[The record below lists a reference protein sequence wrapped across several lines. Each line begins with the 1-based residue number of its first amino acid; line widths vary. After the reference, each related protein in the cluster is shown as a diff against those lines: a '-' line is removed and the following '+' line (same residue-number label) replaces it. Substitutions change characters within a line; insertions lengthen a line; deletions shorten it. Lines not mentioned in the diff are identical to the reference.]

1 MSSYALEKA
10 MWTVGTS
17 PAEAEKFRQSPS
29 VYAEQFHLDAD
40 EKESLAM
47 LAVADM
53 AQRGVSTL
61 LLLMGFMAVNGPGG
75 MCEYMR
81 RMNQKK

>member
-17 PAEAEKFRQSPS
+17 PAEAEKFRQSPA
-29 VYAEQFHLDAD
+29 VYVEQFNLDAD
-40 EKESLAM
+40 EKVSLATF
-47 LAVADM
+47 AVGDM
-53 AQRGVSTL
+53 ARRGASTL

-75 MCEYMR
+75 MGEYMR
-81 RMNQKK
+81 RMNQK

>member
-17 PAEAEKFRQSPS
+17 PAEAEKFRQSP
-29 VYAEQFHLDAD
+29 VAYVEQFNLDVD
-40 EKESLAM
+40 EKVSLAT
-47 LAVADM
+47 LAVGDM
-53 AQRGVSTL
+53 ARRGASTL

-75 MCEYMR
+75 MGEYMQ
-81 RMNQKK
+81 RMNQK